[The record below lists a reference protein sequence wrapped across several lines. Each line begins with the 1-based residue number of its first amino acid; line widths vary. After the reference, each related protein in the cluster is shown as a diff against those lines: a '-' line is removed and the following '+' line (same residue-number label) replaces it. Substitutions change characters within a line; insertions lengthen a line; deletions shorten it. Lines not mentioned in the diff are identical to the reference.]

1 MQKPKWDQCQISD
14 FPIKDLDNI
23 FENEFINV
31 KCFLDACKM
40 EVLDLDYRDTGWQ
53 ILYKKLKLTNNEID
67 NHKISRK

>member
-1 MQKPKWDQCQISD
+1 MVANDI
-14 FPIKDLDNI
+14 DNKKVTSNMRR
-23 FENEFINV
+23 ENEFINV